1 MSWRVSQRWLAVLR
15 RIEAGG
21 IAIEAKDLTAPSPF
35 AAETIN
41 ARPYAFLDD
50 APLEERRARAV
61 QSRRFTDPDKIK
73 RDVPRYFNPVE
84 RRADIVKYIRA
95 NGPVT
100 ISDLCEWTGADIG
113 TVGSDVRTLKREGRI
128 VWAGWDRIP
137 SGGKQKLW
145 RLADAE
151 QT

>member
-1 MSWRVSQRWLAVLR
+1 M
-15 RIEAGG
+15 
-21 IAIEAKDLTAPSPF
+21 
-35 AAETIN
+35 
-41 ARPYAFLDD
+41 
-50 APLEERRARAV
+50 
-61 QSRRFTDPDKIK
+61 
-73 RDVPRYFNPVE
+73 
-84 RRADIVKYIRA
+84 
-95 NGPVT
+95 T

-113 TVGSDVRTLKREGRI
+113 IVGSDVRTLKREGRI

>member
-1 MSWRVSQRWLAVLR
+1 VSLELALVTLGLSAVRPRPPLPDGVL
-15 RIEAGG
+15 
-21 IAIEAKDLTAPSPF
+21 
-35 AAETIN
+35 
-41 ARPYAFLDD
+41 
-50 APLEERRARAV
+50 
-61 QSRRFTDPDKIK
+61 RRFTDPDKMK

-100 ISDLCEWTGADIG
+100 IAEA
-113 TVGSDVRTLKREGRI
+113 VRMGREPTSEPWAAMSAHSGVKVKI
-128 VWAGWDRIP
+128 AEAGWDRIP

-151 QT
+151 QA

>member
-1 MSWRVSQRWLAVLR
+1 MPNAYTLTNDVRDGVSVS
-15 RIEAGG
+15 
-21 IAIEAKDLTAPSPF
+21 LTVSGQAS
-35 AAETIN
+35 
-41 ARPYAFLDD
+41 LDEMLD
-50 APLEERRARAV
+50 AMRG
-61 QSRRFTDPDKIK
+61 FTDPDKMK
-73 RDVPRYFNPVE
+73 RDVPRYFNPAE

-95 NGPVT
+95 NGLVT
-100 ISDLCEWTGADIG
+100 VSDLCEWTGADIG